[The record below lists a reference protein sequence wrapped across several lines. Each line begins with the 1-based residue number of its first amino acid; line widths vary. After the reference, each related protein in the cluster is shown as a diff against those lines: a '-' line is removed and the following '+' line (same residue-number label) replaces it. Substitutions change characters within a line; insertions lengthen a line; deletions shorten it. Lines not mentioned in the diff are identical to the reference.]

1 MKVLGIDIGGTGIK
15 GAPVDTERGILLA
28 ERHRIP
34 TPQPATPAAVARVV
48 GDVARHFRWRG
59 PIGCAFPAVIKN
71 GVVQTASNV
80 DKSWIGVNGA
90 KLFSRSTK
98 CPVLLLNDADAAGV
112 AELAFGRAKGHMGV
126 VLLLTL
132 GTGIGSALF
141 VEGVLVPNTELGH
154 VEVDGKEAEKR
165 ASERA
170 KKKHG
175 LSWKGWAKEVNK
187 VLASMDALISP
198 DRIIL
203 GGGVSAKYDHYMK
216 YLKSRAEIV
225 PAKLEND
232 AGIVGAALIDQHVLD
247 HGVSGRPEAAQ
258 KAAARRARPVATR
271 RGTLRGRRRS

>member
-15 GAPVDTERGILLA
+15 GAPVDTERGVLLA

-59 PIGCAFPAVIKN
+59 SIGCTFPAVIKN
-71 GVVQTASNV
+71 GVVMTAANV
-80 DKSWIGVNGA
+80 DKSWIGMNGA

-112 AELAFGRAKGHMGV
+112 AEMSFGRGKGHNGV
-126 VLLLTL
+126 VVMLTL

-141 VEGVLVPNTELGH
+141 INGVLVPNTELGH
-154 VEVDGKEAEKR
+154 LEVDGKEAEKR
-165 ASERA
+165 ASEHA
-170 KKKHG
+170 KEKHD
-175 LSWKGWAKEVNK
+175 LSWKSWAKELNK
-187 VLASMDALISP
+187 VLATVDALLSP

-203 GGGVSAKYDHYMK
+203 GGGVSSKYDRYMK
-216 YLKSRAEIV
+216 HLKSRAELV

-247 HGVSGRPEAAQ
+247 QGVTGRSAT
-258 KAAARRARPVATR
+258 KAKRPAKPPAKRRAAR
-271 RGTLRGRRRS
+271 RGRRRS

>member
-15 GAPVDTERGILLA
+15 GAPVDTERGTLLA

-48 GDVARHFRWRG
+48 GEVSRHFRWRG

-80 DKSWIGVNGA
+80 DESWIGMNGA

-98 CPVLLLNDADAAGV
+98 CPVLVLNDADAAGV
-112 AELAFGRAKGHMGV
+112 AEVAFGRGKGHKGV

-141 VEGVLVPNTELGH
+141 VDGMLIPNTELGH
-154 VEVDGKEAEKR
+154 VVVDGREAEKR

-175 LSWKGWAKEVNK
+175 LSWKAWAKEVNK
-187 VLASMDALISP
+187 VLAAMDHLLSP

-203 GGGVSAKYDHYMK
+203 GGGVSTKYDHYMK

-232 AGIVGAALIDQHVLD
+232 AGIVGAAMIDQPVLE
-247 HGVSGRPEAAQ
+247 HGVSFRSSAPKKAANRRAQ
-258 KAAARRARPVATR
+258 PPAARRAVKTS
-271 RGTLRGRRRS
+271 RRRS

>member
-1 MKVLGIDIGGTGIK
+1 MKVLGIDIGGSGIK
-15 GAPVDTERGILLA
+15 GAPVDTQRGTLLA

-48 GDVARHFRWRG
+48 GEVARHFRWRG

-71 GVVQTASNV
+71 GVVQTAANV
-80 DKSWIGVNGA
+80 DESWIGVNGA

-112 AELAFGRAKGHMGV
+112 AEVQFGRGKGHKGV
-126 VLLLTL
+126 LLLLTL

-141 VEGVLVPNTELGH
+141 VNGVLVPNTELGH
-154 VEVDGKEAEKR
+154 AEVDGKDAEKR
-165 ASERA
+165 GSEQA

-175 LSWKGWAKEVNK
+175 LSWKDWAKEVNK
-187 VLASMDALISP
+187 VLATMETLLSP

-232 AGIVGAALIDQHVLD
+232 AGIVGAALIDQHVLAQ
-247 HGVSGRPEAAQ
+247 GVSGRSSSAK
-258 KAAARRARPVATR
+258 KATRRAPPRAARRAAQK
-271 RGTLRGRRRS
+271 GRRRS